1 MVPMLTM
8 LGRVVAAG
16 IVVAGT
22 AAAVDTGAV
31 CHFLGTKRRWT
42 PGSTTVR
49 RIRTVIVMFGV
60 VAHAGPGDLPPAWE
74 SGSLIT
80 GWTLQVLPLIAI
92 IAVSALYL
100 TGVITL
106 RRRGIAWPIGR
117 TISFVIV
124 GMGSAAFALQSA
136 LAAYDTVL
144 ISVHMVQH
152 MVLSMV
158 VPIFTAMGAPI
169 TLALRTLPLRGRRI
183 LLAVLHSRV
192 SKVLTH
198 PVVAGSLFIL
208 NPFILYFSG
217 LYALSLRNGLV
228 HDWMHLHF
236 VIVGTLWF
244 WPLLGIDPMPRR
256 APYPLRMIMVMVT
269 MPFHAFLG
277 VVIMQ
282 SNTLIA
288 QEWYLALGRTWGP
301 SPLEDQRLAGG
312 ILWAT
317 GDLVAVVVF
326 AVLFAG
332 WVRSSEREAVRED
345 RRLDR
350 LDRHAVEFD
359 ALNARLAQQ
368 AAADARASAPPT

>member
-1 MVPMLTM
+1 
-8 LGRVVAAG
+8 
-16 IVVAGT
+16 
-22 AAAVDTGAV
+22 
-31 CHFLGTKRRWT
+31 
-42 PGSTTVR
+42 
-49 RIRTVIVMFGV
+49 MFGV
-60 VAHAGPGDLPPAWE
+60 VAHAGPGDLPPPWE
-74 SGSLIT
+74 SGSLAT
-80 GWTLQVLPLIAI
+80 TWTLEVLPLIAI
-92 IAVSALYL
+92 VVVTGLYL
-100 TGVITL
+100 AGVITL
-106 RRRGIAWPIGR
+106 RRRGVAWPIGR
-117 TISFVIV
+117 TFSFVVI
-124 GMGSAAFALQSA
+124 GMGSALFALQSA

-169 TLALRTLPLRGRRI
+169 TLALRTLPLRGRR
-183 LLAVLHSRV
+183 LLLTVLHSRV

-198 PVVAGSLFIL
+198 PVVAGSMFIL
-208 NPFILYFSG
+208 NPFVLYFSG
-217 LYALSLRNGLV
+217 LYALSLRNAFV

-236 VIVGTLWF
+236 VVIGCLWF

-256 APYPLRMIMVMVT
+256 APFPMRMIMIMVT

-282 SNTLIA
+282 STALIA
-288 QEWYLALGRTWGP
+288 EDWYVGLGRTWGP

-326 AVLFAG
+326 AVLFVG
-332 WVRSSEREAVRED
+332 WVRASEREAVRED

-350 LDRHAVEFD
+350 LDRESVEYD

-368 AAADARASAPPT
+368 AALDARASAPPP

>member
-1 MVPMLTM
+1 
-8 LGRVVAAG
+8 
-16 IVVAGT
+16 
-22 AAAVDTGAV
+22 
-31 CHFLGTKRRWT
+31 
-42 PGSTTVR
+42 
-49 RIRTVIVMFGV
+49 VIDMFGV
-60 VAHAGPGDLPPAWE
+60 VAHAGPGDLPPPWE
-74 SGSLIT
+74 SGSIVTTWSLE
-80 GWTLQVLPLIAI
+80 VLPLIAI
-92 IAVSALYL
+92 LAVMGLYL
-100 TGVITL
+100 AGVITL
-106 RRRGIAWPIGR
+106 RRRGVAWPVGR
-117 TISFVIV
+117 TFSFVVI
-124 GMGSAAFALQSA
+124 GMGSALFALQSA

-169 TLALRTLPLRGRRI
+169 TLALRTLPVRGRR
-183 LLAVLHSRV
+183 LLLVVLHSRV
-192 SKVLTH
+192 SQVLTH

-208 NPFILYFSG
+208 NPFFLYFSG
-217 LYALSLRNGLV
+217 LYELSLRNGLV

-236 VIVGTLWF
+236 VIIGTLWF

-256 APYPLRMIMVMVT
+256 APYPLRLIMVMIT
-269 MPFHAFLG
+269 LPFHAFLG

-282 SNTLIA
+282 STALIA
-288 QEWYLALGRTWGP
+288 EDWYLALGRTWGL

-317 GDLVAVVVF
+317 GDLVGVVVF

-350 LDRHAVEFD
+350 LGLASVEYD
-359 ALNARLAQQ
+359 ALNARLARQ
-368 AAADARASAPPT
+368 AELDASASAPPP